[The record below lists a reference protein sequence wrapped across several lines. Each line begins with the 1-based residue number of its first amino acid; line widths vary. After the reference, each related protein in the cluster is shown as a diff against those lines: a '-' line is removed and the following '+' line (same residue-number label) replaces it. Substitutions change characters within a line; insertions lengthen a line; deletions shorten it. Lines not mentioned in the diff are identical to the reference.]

1 MKSRLHRPNPT
12 PHRVVTPDL
21 VELPPPREPCIWN
34 LNGKDRRA
42 RANNKDNKGGE
53 STGEAK
59 TNKIKGGDEPP
70 APARAHTRGRKP
82 VIKQI

>member
-42 RANNKDNKGGE
+42 RANNKDNKGG
-53 STGEAK
+53 
-59 TNKIKGGDEPP
+59 
-70 APARAHTRGRKP
+70 
-82 VIKQI
+82 